1 MPFVSIIIPNYNH
14 VSFLKQRIDSVL
26 EQTFQDFELIILDD
40 CSLDN
45 SKEIIES
52 YRNNPKISHIIYNE
66 KNSGSTFDQWRK
78 GVELAKAEW
87 VWIAESDDW
96 AEKTFLQ
103 EMKTFTENVEVDL
116 AYCES
121 YFADEKG
128 EKKGLVNWARM
139 VEPEH
144 WERDFI
150 NSGKE
155 EITNYL
161 FYRNTIP
168 NASAVLVKKN
178 ILQSALES
186 FPFQFRYAG
195 DWYIWVK
202 CVEAGNVA
210 FLNQPLNYFRQH
222 KQTTRSKKSD
232 SEERKRLKEYFYII
246 NYIKGKFS
254 PKLNLEKHIWIVNEW
269 AGKKFLDDKIKN
281 IFFPPLPIVYYF
293 AYYKIAIIGKLLV
306 KLKIK

>member
-1 MPFVSIIIPNYNH
+1 MPFVSIIIPNYKH
-14 VSFLKQRIDSVL
+14 APFLKQRIDSVL

-52 YRNNPKISHIIYNE
+52 YRNHPKVSHIIYNE

-78 GVELAKAEW
+78 GVELAVAEW

-103 EMKTFTENVEVDL
+103 EMKTFTEKEEVSL

-128 EKKGLVNWARM
+128 EKKGLVNWAHI

-144 WERDFI
+144 WERNFI

-155 EITNYL
+155 EIINYL

-168 NASAVLVKKN
+168 NASAALVKRN
-178 ILQSALES
+178 VLESALES
-186 FPFQFRYAG
+186 FPLQFRYAG

-202 CVEAGNVA
+202 CAEVGNIA

-246 NYIKGKFS
+246 NYIKKKYGL
-254 PKLNLEKHIWIVNEW
+254 KLNLKQHSWIVDEW
-269 AGKKFLDDKIKN
+269 ISKEFSENKMKN
-281 IFFPPLPIVYYF
+281 LCFPPLPIDYYL
-293 AYYKIAIIGKLLV
+293 AYYKNAIIRKLLV
-306 KLKIK
+306 KLKRK